1 MAPAPATE
9 PAPEVHEAAPAAAPT
24 VAAAT
29 ARAAEPKIEAAPPP
43 KAAITPHAN
52 TVARSNA
59 TRRSP
64 VPAAAPAVAAASRRA
79 AANAAAAHTPSRP
92 ATTAGERE
100 RVLAWLT
107 ARGPSPRAGMSY
119 GAPAPAT
126 PAQVAAPAPAPAPMA
141 AAAAAPIHAPA
152 LLPATV
158 QPVAATAQEPAAP
171 PLPPDFAAR
180 ASTLLSTGW
189 LTRAA
194 RRAEPIVSQVMT
206 VAAQPDGGDHEDDI
220 REAVSSLGGLMTD
233 ASNIGFSPDSFEA
246 RRLNDAAAQ
255 AYWRRGNVPDAL
267 DLQLKAFGAN
277 PLDATVAG
285 QLAFLQLRVRPAQAD
300 VARQLAL
307 HALTLRDAKLQ
318 AARPEDWT
326 TLAIAN
332 ALLGRDRDA
341 RNAWFVALALAP
353 NPETQCR
360 AAISAY
366 NKYGEALRPPVE
378 AVLYRAYLSGRAS
391 RSPFCAWPPYWA
403 GVAGGAVR

>member
-1 MAPAPATE
+1 M
-9 PAPEVHEAAPAAAPT
+9 
-24 VAAAT
+24 
-29 ARAAEPKIEAAPPP
+29 ARAAEPKVEVAPPP
-43 KAAITPHAN
+43 KPAATPRTNA
-52 TVARSNA
+52 VARSNA

-64 VPAAAPAVAAASRRA
+64 APTAAQAAASRRA
-79 AANAAAAHTPSRP
+79 AANAAAAHAP
-92 ATTAGERE
+92 ARTAATASERE

-107 ARGPSPRAGMSY
+107 ARGPSPRAGMSF
-119 GAPAPAT
+119 GAPAPAV
-126 PAQVAAPAPAPAPMA
+126 PAQAAAPAPAPTPAPMA
-141 AAAAAPIHAPA
+141 AAAAAPIPAPA

-158 QPVAATAQEPAAP
+158 QPAVATVQEPATP
-171 PLPPDFAAR
+171 PVPPDFAAR

-194 RRAEPIVSQVMT
+194 RRAEPLVSQAMA
-206 VAAQPDGGDHEDDI
+206 VAAQPDGAADREDDI
-220 REAVSSLGGLMTD
+220 REAVSRLGGLMTD
-233 ASNIGFSPDSFEA
+233 ATNIGFAPDSFEA

-300 VARQLAL
+300 IARQLAL

-403 GVAGGAVR
+403 GVAGGTGR